1 MNELKRLPKAELH
14 RHLEGAIR
22 LETVKELAHAQGL
35 DLPSDHGEFRE
46 KVLVTRPMENL
57 GVVLG
62 KFWLTQSVLSSEEI
76 LERITFEAIEDAY
89 NEGIRILELRYAP
102 NFIIENHPNL
112 TFDSI
117 HQAILRGL
125 ERGKRLYPMA
135 VGLIGIVVRVDPMPE
150 CEAVANFIIEN
161 RDTFL
166 AIDLAGDEAGFPCK
180 QFAPLFLKAKKA
192 GLRVTV
198 HSGEAD
204 QPGAAEFVRD
214 AIECLGAERIGHGVQ
229 IYRDPGVIAFV
240 KESQVVLELCPTSNW
255 LTNAIKSLGAHP
267 IRYLR
272 DQGVAVTLN
281 SDDPGLFGIDLT
293 NEYHVLQRE
302 LGFSERE
309 LRGLADE
316 AARHSFI
323 PLEERRKVWPGL

>member
-1 MNELKRLPKAELH
+1 MNPLKHLPKAELH

-22 LETVKELAHAQGL
+22 LETVKELAQAHGL
-35 DLPSDHGEFRE
+35 DLPADHGEFRE

-62 KFWLTQSVLSSEEI
+62 KFWLTQSVLSTEEI
-76 LERITFEAIEDAY
+76 LERITFEAVEDAY
-89 NEGIRILELRYAP
+89 NEGIRVLELRYAP
-102 NFIIENHPNL
+102 NFILENHPNL

-117 HQAILRGL
+117 HQSILRGL
-125 ERGKRLYPMA
+125 ERAKKQFPMA
-135 VGLIGIVVRVDPMPE
+135 VGLIGIVVRVDPMDE
-150 CEAVANFIIEN
+150 CESVANFIIDN

-166 AIDLAGDEAGFPCK
+166 AIDLAGDEAGYPCK
-180 QFAPLFLKAKKA
+180 TFAPLFMKAKKA

-229 IYRDPGVIAFV
+229 IYRDPKMIEFV
-240 KESQVVLELCPTSNW
+240 KSEKVVLELCPTSNW
-255 LTNAIKSLGAHP
+255 LTNAVKNLGAHP
-267 IRYLR
+267 IRFLG
-272 DQGVAVTLN
+272 DQGVAVTVN

-293 NEYHVLQRE
+293 NEYHVLHNE
-302 LGFSERE
+302 LGFSVDE
-309 LRGLADE
+309 LRKLADE

-323 PLEERRKVWPGL
+323 PIEERRKVWPGL